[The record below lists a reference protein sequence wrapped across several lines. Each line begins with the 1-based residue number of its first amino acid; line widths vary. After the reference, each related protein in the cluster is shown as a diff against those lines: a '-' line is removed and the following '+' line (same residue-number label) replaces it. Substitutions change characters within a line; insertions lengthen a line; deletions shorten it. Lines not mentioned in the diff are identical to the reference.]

1 MRLRIFDEVT
11 FEQTSET
18 CLVRAGSLA
27 RPGWPAQAPSRRP
40 ASPPHKVG
48 SLVTEV
54 PSRITR
60 RQHMEK
66 PILET
71 PSQHDC
77 ESRAEGVA
85 DELALIRDEN
95 AHLKAALRSRTVIG
109 QATGLL
115 MATLNMAPDEAF
127 AELARV
133 SSHANRKVRDIAAEI
148 VATAIDS
155 GARDNVRSMELHRSR
170 STPSLSEVG
179 PNDVKHRIQ
188 GACAHVRSDREPQA

>member
-1 MRLRIFDEVT
+1 M
-11 FEQTSET
+11 
-18 CLVRAGSLA
+18 
-27 RPGWPAQAPSRRP
+27 
-40 ASPPHKVG
+40 
-48 SLVTEV
+48 TEV
-54 PSRITR
+54 PIRITR
-60 RQHMEK
+60 RQHMEER
-66 PILET
+66 PVLET
-71 PSQHDC
+71 PTQHDC
-77 ESRAEGVA
+77 ESRAEGVS
-85 DELALIRDEN
+85 DELALVREET

-127 AELARV
+127 AELARM

-179 PNDVKHRIQ
+179 PKDVKHRIQ
-188 GACAHVRSDREPQA
+188 GACAHVRSDREPHA